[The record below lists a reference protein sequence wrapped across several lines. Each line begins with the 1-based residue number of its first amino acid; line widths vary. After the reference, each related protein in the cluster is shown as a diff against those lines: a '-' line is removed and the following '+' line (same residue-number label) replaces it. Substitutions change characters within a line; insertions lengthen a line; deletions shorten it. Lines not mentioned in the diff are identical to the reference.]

1 LHTIRL
7 SDLHVDCSKDVEPNF
22 AKTEYEVRP
31 KEKPTAVIDIPPEDG
46 ELNMPGEWTTMTGVL
61 KLKKF
66 EMAEYLWPTVAMPLN
81 RNPLPA
87 ATLHKTVE
95 LAIQVDISQLVP

>member
-1 LHTIRL
+1 
-7 SDLHVDCSKDVEPNF
+7 
-22 AKTEYEVRP
+22 
-31 KEKPTAVIDIPPEDG
+31 
-46 ELNMPGEWTTMTGVL
+46 MTGVL

-95 LAIQVDISQLVP
+95 LAIQVDISQLVL